1 MVNKD
6 FIGVDYDSTVYAY
19 IQRDI
24 NLNVNFEEQIK
35 KHMKKLCYYDV
46 NYDDLMKKNYIIKVT
61 DKIKGEL
68 QKDLN
73 SSIRQKT
80 LEEIINDIDFSQ
92 VNDYITN
99 AMKRKNELDKF
110 IGTNNIREFYN
121 SLTLQELIYLGY

>member
-24 NLNVNFEEQIK
+24 NLNLNFEEQIK
-35 KHMKKLCYYDV
+35 KHMKKLSYYDV
-46 NYDDLMKKNYIIKVT
+46 NYDDLMKKNYIIKLN
-61 DKIKGEL
+61 DKIKDEL
-68 QKDLN
+68 QKDLY
-73 SSIRQKT
+73 SSIRLKT

-92 VNDYITN
+92 LHDYTTN